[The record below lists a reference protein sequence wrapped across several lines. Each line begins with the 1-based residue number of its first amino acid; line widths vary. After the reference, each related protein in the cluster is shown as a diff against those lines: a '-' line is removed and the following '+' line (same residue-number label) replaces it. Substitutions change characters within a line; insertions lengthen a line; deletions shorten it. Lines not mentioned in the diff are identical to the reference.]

1 MSIDLDWSALDYHL
15 TQSVTQFLSDAFSS
29 APRPNFIGP
38 LKVESFS
45 FGDSQPHLELT
56 DIRDVYKEFQQD
68 QIDQQDQPELQ
79 PQPTPNLYPPPIPL
93 SRTRTRSRSPHPKPY
108 PAYHSDSQT
117 QTHPHSYD
125 PPSPTQSQ
133 ASLPFAHPNP
143 SLSSAPS
150 PSFQVHLHLSYAGT
164 LSLGLS
170 TSLLINYPSPNFMSL
185 PLSLTLTSLALEAT
199 LVVAFEG
206 GNRRIHLSLLD
217 PNPPIGGNGAGGRK
231 ESSGLRIL
239 KSAVVESEVGQND
252 KHVLKNVGKVE
263 KFVLE
268 VARKTLETEIV
279 FPNFQTILF

>member
-15 TQSVTQFLSDAFSS
+15 TQSVTQFLSSAFSS

-38 LKVESFS
+38 LSVDSFS

-56 DIRDVYKEFQQD
+56 DIRDVYKEFLQD
-68 QIDQQDQPELQ
+68 QEEEEEEAETAEP
-79 PQPTPNLYPPPIPL
+79 PPSLYPPPPIPL
-93 SRTRTRSRSPHPKPY
+93 SRTRTRSRSPHPNPY
-108 PAYHSDSQT
+108 PAFHSDSH
-117 QTHPHSYD
+117 THPHSYD
-125 PPSPTQSQ
+125 PPSPTPSQ
-133 ASLPFAHPNP
+133 ASLPFAHNASP
-143 SLSSAPS
+143 SISSAPS
-150 PSFQVHLHLSYAGT
+150 PSFQVHLHLSYSGT

-217 PNPPIGGNGAGGRK
+217 PNPPGGGGTVGRK
-231 ESSGLRIL
+231 ESSGFRIL

-268 VARKTLETEIV
+268 VARKTLESEIV
-279 FPNFQTILF
+279 FP